1 MKRMP
6 IGSAKLAYRVY
17 GDGPINIVI
26 EPALNASSAEWWH
39 IAERLSKQYQLAV
52 LVYDRAGYGKSSA
65 SKLERTPKNIAA
77 ELGELL
83 DKLDTADK
91 LILIGHS
98 QGGLYAQQFA
108 RLFPERI
115 RALVLLDPL
124 SAHDNRFQELL
135 SKEEYEGSGVNKL
148 TSLRLAETITRWR
161 LGFLFKR
168 MLKLAPPFHYYK
180 NFDKKGESY
189 ILKGLTRVDQNRASV
204 QEYTLSHDPKTIA
217 PLQSRKGFPPV
228 PLYVITHTSDIAIDE
243 IMRYG
248 GLSLEQARNVENVW
262 QSLMKEYLNL
272 TDDSR
277 HIQASKSGHYI
288 HLTEPECLDKAM
300 EYLLF

>member
-1 MKRMP
+1 MKMMP

-17 GDGPINIVI
+17 GDGPIGVVI

-65 SKLERTPKNIAA
+65 SKLERTPKNLAA

-83 DKLDTADK
+83 DKLDSAEK

-98 QGGLYAQQFA
+98 QGGLYVQQFA

-115 RALVLLDPL
+115 RGLILLDPL
-124 SAHDNRFQELL
+124 SANDNRFQELL
-135 SKEEYEGSGVNKL
+135 SKEEYEGSGLNKL

-168 MLKLAPPFHYYK
+168 MLKLAPPFHYYPH
-180 NFDKKGESY
+180 FPDRTKKY

-204 QEYTLSHDPKTIA
+204 QEYVKSHDPKVISS
-217 PLQSRKGFPPV
+217 LQTRKGFPSV
-228 PLYVITHTSDIAIDE
+228 PLYLITHTSEVAIDE

-248 GLSLEQARNVENVW
+248 SLSRESAQNVENVW
-262 QSLMKEYLNL
+262 QSLMKEYLEF
-272 TDDSR
+272 TPDSQ
-277 HIQASKSGHYI
+277 HLQAKNSGHYM
-288 HLTEPECLDKAM
+288 HLSEPECLDRAM
-300 EYLLF
+300 EYMFK